1 MGTVRT
7 RKRGKTF
14 SYIFEA
20 GHVNGR
26 RKVIEKG
33 GFPTKEAAYTAG
45 VQAFTDWQHGGI
57 GLTSTRIRLRDFA
70 DLWLKNVARLNVRT
84 SSLVSYKARL
94 RRHVYPILGDTYI
107 QDLTP
112 SAIANWMNKQAEDGF
127 SYSTLKTAHGL
138 LKSILNYAVYPGC
151 LINSNPAIYIKV
163 PRNAPRNLVKRTI
176 IPPERMREILTRYPV
191 GHHIRIILLLL
202 YNTGMRIGEVLG
214 LTYPAID
221 FEHRVIHVKI
231 QFQGPMRPARLAPVK
246 TSSSV
251 RDIPIDSGLLRELE
265 EWRAIQSER
274 RERNGGLYNDVFADQ
289 EGILIQQS
297 HALPPPKDAHPVQ
310 LVCTQDNGRF
320 MRAAYVWSALH
331 KEGLNAH
338 SFRHTHATLLIEAGA
353 PVKGVSA
360 RLGHA
365 KTDITQ
371 DLYTH
376 RTEQMAHDTER
387 VFESVLDKK

>member
-20 GHVNGR
+20 GYVNGK

-33 GFPTKEAAYTAG
+33 GFPTKEDAYAAG
-45 VQAFTDWQHGGI
+45 VIAFTDWQHGKMGI
-57 GLTSTRIRLRDFA
+57 ASTRIRLKDFA
-70 DLWLKNVARLNVRT
+70 ELWLKNVARLNVRAGT
-84 SSLVSYKARL
+84 LSNYDAVL
-94 RRHVYPILGDTYI
+94 RNRIYPTLGSNYV

-112 SAIANWMNKQAEDGF
+112 SIIANWMNEQAEDGF
-127 SYSTLKTAHGL
+127 AYNTLKTAHNL
-138 LKSILNYAVYPGC
+138 LKGILNYAVYPGC
-151 LINSNPAIYIKV
+151 LIDSNPAIYIKV
-163 PRNAPRNLVKRTI
+163 PRNAPKNLVKRSI
-176 IPPERMREILTRYPV
+176 IPPDQMREILTRYPV
-191 GHHIRIILLLL
+191 GHHMRIILLLL

-221 FEHRVIHVKI
+221 FERRIIHVEI
-231 QFQGPMRPARLAPVK
+231 QLRVLRGPSHLAPVK
-246 TSSSV
+246 TSSSI
-251 RDIPIDSGLLRELE
+251 RDIPIDPGLLHELE
-265 EWRAIQSER
+265 AWRTVQTKR
-274 RERNGGLYNDVFADQ
+274 REKNGGLYNDVFADQ
-289 EGILIQQS
+289 DGMLVQQS
-297 HALPPPKDAHPVQ
+297 HTLPAPKDMHLVQ

-320 MRAAYVWSALH
+320 MRPPYVWHALH

-353 PVKGVSA
+353 PIKGVSA
-360 RLGHA
+360 RLGHTS
-365 KTDITQ
+365 TDITQ

-376 RTEQMAHDTER
+376 HTERMARDTEQ